1 MKFNILNLFKKKEKI
16 EPPTIRGI
24 IKMSQLAKEN
34 WVNDDENKII
44 ELHNN
49 GKVSNIKYTEED
61 VEVLR
66 ENGIPVLPEEY
77 TDEFDF
83 IEAEQ
88 GGVETFRR

>member
-1 MKFNILNLFKKKEKI
+1 
-16 EPPTIRGI
+16 
-24 IKMSQLAKEN
+24 MSQLAKEN